1 MSIRTW
7 LIPRTDVP
15 SSPSSSGSGFSFVP
29 AGRSLS
35 AIGVSTLSIQGGQD
49 RLIDPVTK
57 DYVRTDTGDWAETA
71 DSRTIMLIAM
81 SVRLGESLF
90 DPEHGSQIEQLMEK
104 GLYISPEV
112 LQSDAVRIGAQLQ
125 AESILS
131 GLTVQVR
138 NAEGDPIFDA
148 NGVAKVVMNWTDL
161 ASGSPINASFTP
173 R

>member
-7 LIPRTDVP
+7 LIPRVDVP
-15 SSPSSSGSGFSFVP
+15 SAPSSSSSGFSFVP

-35 AIGVSTLSIQGGQD
+35 SIGVTTLSIQGGQD
-49 RLIDPVTK
+49 RLIDPRTK

-90 DPEHGSQIEQLMEK
+90 DPEDGSQIEQMMEK
-104 GLYISPEV
+104 GFYISPEV
-112 LQSDAVRIGAQLQ
+112 LQSDAVRIGGALQ
-125 AESILS
+125 AEGILS
-131 GLTVQVR
+131 GLVVQVR
-138 NAEGDPIFDA
+138 DAEGEPLTDGD
-148 NGVAKVVMNWTDL
+148 GVAKVVMNWTDL